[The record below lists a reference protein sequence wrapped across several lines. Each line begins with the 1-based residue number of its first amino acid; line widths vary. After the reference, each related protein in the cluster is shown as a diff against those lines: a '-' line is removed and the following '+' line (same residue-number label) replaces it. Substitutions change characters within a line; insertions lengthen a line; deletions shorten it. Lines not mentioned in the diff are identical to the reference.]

1 MLYKI
6 VFAFWVASTILGFLA
21 TSYGLLRSSFADL
34 SQKIGFGEGRFG
46 EGPYGGGLTRTEE
59 FFVNVGI
66 KARLLPVDRT
76 LTATDKKRDAAL
88 AVAGVT
94 LLGLS
99 ILLDLWLKYLARS

>member
-6 VFAFWVASTILGFLA
+6 VFAFWVAFTILGFLA

-76 LTATDKKRDAAL
+76 LTATDKNEMRRWL
-88 AVAGVT
+88 SPGSPS
-94 LLGLS
+94 LGCQS
-99 ILLDLWLKYLARS
+99 FWISG